1 MNVDSVKARLKK
13 QSIVSG
19 KTMQEL
25 LITYGLERTIYRISV
40 SEYRD
45 RFTLKGGI
53 FLYAIFNGKFP
64 RATTDIDLLAD
75 HTSNDTETLK
85 EVFSEILSCPSDDPL
100 FYDLG
105 TLEVIPTT
113 ECKEYH
119 GVNVSVTA
127 YLDKTRIK
135 VSIDIG
141 FGDIVYPDRVM
152 MDFPI
157 VLSETAPRVYAYSV
171 YSCIAEKFEAIVSLG
186 YDNSRFKDFYDIY
199 VLANEYDFDGTLL
212 KEAIKE
218 TFEYRH
224 TELDDIV
231 AFEDDFSKDTIRQ
244 TRWKSFIK
252 KKKAMV
258 NVSLEDSI
266 TVLKRLMKPI
276 IDSLHNSVDYL
287 LFWDHASYQWK

>member
-1 MNVDSVKARLKK
+1 LIYGLCGYRYDVFVAALLTKNIDSATVKVYEA
-13 QSIVSG
+13 IADG
-19 KTMQEL
+19 
-25 LITYGLERTIYRISV
+25 LITP
-40 SEYRD
+40 
-45 RFTLKGGI
+45 
-53 FLYAIFNGKFP
+53 LYHK
-64 RATTDIDLLAD
+64 DI
-75 HTSNDTETLK
+75 
-85 EVFSEILSCPSDDPL
+85 
-100 FYDLG
+100 
-105 TLEVIPTT
+105 
-113 ECKEYH
+113 
-119 GVNVSVTA
+119 VTA

-218 TFEYRH
+218 TFEYRY

-244 TRWKSFIK
+244 IRWKSFIK

-258 NVSLEDSI
+258 NISLEDSI
-266 TVLKRLMKPI
+266 TVLKRLMIPI
-276 IDSLHNSVDYL
+276 IDSLHNSVDYS